1 MGPLITIK
9 GRHQEHS
16 IPFPCVTW
24 CPYILG
30 PLISLRGRHRE
41 HSIPLH
47 VTTHFISPFHSIVWH
62 YMASTHGGS
71 SDHSQR
77 APRGASLDDSKASR
91 RGHEQ
96 MKNRRRLTLVFWAS
110 SSLLTPS
117 ATSFRIRQSQQ
128 LHDSIMCGR
137 KRRPR
142 AAQLTHGRSHSS
154 LHVLPTGQT
163 GVLLQV
169 GFVLC
174 SSLFDS

>member
-9 GRHQEHS
+9 GRHRGHS
-16 IPFPCVTW
+16 IPFTCVTW
-24 CPYILG
+24 CPYIVG
-30 PLISLRGRHRE
+30 PLISLKGRYRE
-41 HSIPLH
+41 HSIPLL
-47 VTTHFISPFHSIVWH
+47 VITPLHSIVWRN
-62 YMASTHGGS
+62 MASTHCGS

-110 SSLLTPS
+110 SSLLAPS
-117 ATSFRIRQSQQ
+117 ATSLRIRQSQQ

-137 KRRPR
+137 KRRRRPR